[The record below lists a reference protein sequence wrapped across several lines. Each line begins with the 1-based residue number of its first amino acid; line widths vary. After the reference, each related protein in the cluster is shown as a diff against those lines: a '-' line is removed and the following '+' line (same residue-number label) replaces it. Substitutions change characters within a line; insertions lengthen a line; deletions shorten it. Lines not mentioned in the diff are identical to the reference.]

1 MMGLKLNY
9 VGKKGLLELPFSIQ
23 EDMTSYHLNVR
34 QLIWN
39 LIPTRDEIYT

>member
-9 VGKKGLLELPFSIQ
+9 VYKKGLLELPFSM
-23 EDMTSYHLNVR
+23 DMTSYHLNVR